1 MTQQILLLG
10 IYPEKTIIPKD
21 TCTSVFIAA
30 PFRLAETWRQPGCP
44 STEEWIG
51 KMWHIYTMEYYL
63 VMKKERNCAICRHVD
78 GPTDCH
84 TE

>member
-1 MTQQILLLG
+1 MTQQTPLLG

-21 TCTSVFIAA
+21 TCTSVFAA
-30 PFRLAETWRQPGCP
+30 AWRQPGHP
-44 STEEWIG
+44 STEEWVG
-51 KMWHIYTMEYYL
+51 KMYIHTMECHL
-63 VMKKERNCAICRHVD
+63 VVKKERNCAVCRHVG